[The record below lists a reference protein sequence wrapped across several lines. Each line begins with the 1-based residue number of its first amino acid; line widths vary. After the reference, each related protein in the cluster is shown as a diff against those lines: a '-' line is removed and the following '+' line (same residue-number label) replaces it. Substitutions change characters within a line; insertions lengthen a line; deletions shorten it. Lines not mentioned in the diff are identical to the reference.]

1 MKALFLSLLALAFAG
16 ASIAQDIPG
25 SQVPA
30 AIVKAFKL
38 KFPRTSKVEW
48 EKKGNSYE
56 AEFKVDRRDYKAI
69 YDAAGKLQTYK
80 REIRANELPAAVRNA
95 ISSQYKDYRIDEADR
110 LEKNGKV
117 YYQVELDGE
126 PHDQKV
132 VFNANG
138 TVAGDVVY
146 W

>member
-1 MKALFLSLLALAFAG
+1 MKTFLLSIVLFAFAG
-16 ASIAQDIPG
+16 YATAQDIPA
-25 SQVPA
+25 SQVPV

-48 EKKGNSYE
+48 EMKGNLYE
-56 AEFKVDRRDYKAI
+56 AEFKVDRREYKAL

-80 REIRANELPAAVRNA
+80 REISPNELPAAVRNA
-95 ISSQYKDYRIDEADR
+95 IATQYKGFHIDDADR

-117 YYQVELDGE
+117 YYQVDLDGK
-126 PHDQKV
+126 PHDEHV

-138 TVAGDVVY
+138 TVANDVAY

>member
-1 MKALFLSLLALAFAG
+1 MKKLMLSILLGAFMGTAV
-16 ASIAQDIPG
+16 AQDIPS
-25 SQVPA
+25 SQVPV

-38 KFPRTSKVEW
+38 KFPRTSKVDW
-48 EKKGNSYE
+48 EMKGNLYE
-56 AEFKVDRRDYKAI
+56 AEFNIDRRDYKAL

-80 REIRANELPAAVRNA
+80 REIPASELPTAVRNTITA
-95 ISSQYKDYRIDEADR
+95 QYKGFRIDDADR

-138 TVAGDVVY
+138 TVAADVAY